1 VRSAR
6 RRAVALAV
14 VLLALLA
21 AGCALAASSSAPPA
35 GASGAPILFR
45 FNQLG
50 YTPLAP
56 KRAFVMTL
64 RPLHQRRFAVLGH
77 GGHPAF
83 AGLATGPVRWNAQR
97 LLYTLDFTRLHVPGR
112 YTLRLAGARSSALRI
127 APTTQIYAPFTANVL
142 AFFQSQRDGSEVLRS
157 ALHRVP
163 SHLRD
168 ASAAVYA
175 QPSYRGNT
183 LRGALTPTG
192 GRIDASG
199 GWFDA
204 GDYLKFV
211 ETGSFSDLALLFA
224 LRTYPAGLANR
235 VGLEHEVR
243 FGTDWL
249 MKMYDPSSRVLYYQV
264 GIGDGNGRSIL
275 GDHDLW
281 RLPQA
286 DDRRKPA
293 PGSPSYYASYRPV
306 FAAGAPGA
314 PISPNLAGRL
324 GASFALCAQ
333 VFAASDPAYAHRCLM
348 DGQLIY
354 DQANPNPR
362 GALLTTSPHAY
373 YNEPEW
379 RDDMQLGATELY
391 LATQQALD
399 SGAGGGLPHTDLVH
413 YLGPA
418 TYWANAYIEAPAS
431 GQDSLNLYDVS
442 TLADYDL
449 IGILRDPRAQALL
462 QANPNVQAPTDVAS
476 LLKDRRD
483 QLLLALRLTHREPF
497 GLANPATNLDT
508 VAHALGY
515 AIQAQMYD
523 RLAGS
528 TDFAAFAQRQLDWV
542 LGANAWGSSFI
553 VGAGGIYPHC
563 LAAQIP
569 NLAGSLSGRGA
580 IQLGAT
586 VEGPI
591 APAELRGLEL
601 PDGARRCT
609 AGAAGGQPF
618 SAFDGH
624 GLAYRDD
631 VRSSATSEPTD
642 DLAALTLLAAAQQGA
657 GVRAT

>member
-1 VRSAR
+1 VTVTT

-14 VLLALLA
+14 GLLSLLA
-21 AGCALAASSSAPPA
+21 AGYALAASSSAPRA
-35 GASGAPILFR
+35 GAGGAPILFR

-56 KRAFVMTL
+56 KRTFVMTL
-64 RPLHQRRFAVLGH
+64 RPLHQPRFAVLGG

-83 AGLATGPVRWNAQR
+83 AGVATGPVRWNAHR

-127 APTTQIYAPFTANVL
+127 APIAQIYAPLTANVL
-142 AFFQSQRDGSEVLRS
+142 AFFQSQRDGPEVLRG
-157 ALHRVP
+157 ALHRAP

-175 QPSYRGNT
+175 QPTYRGDILLGT
-183 LRGALTPTG
+183 LTPTG
-192 GRIDASG
+192 GRIGASG

-235 VGLEHEVR
+235 AGLQREVR

-249 MKMYDPSSRVLYYQV
+249 MRMYDPTSHVLYYQV
-264 GIGDGNGRSIL
+264 GIGDGNGRTIL

-293 PGSPSYYASYRPV
+293 PGSSTHYASYRPV

-324 GASFALCAQ
+324 AAAFALCAQ
-333 VFAASDPAYAHRCLM
+333 VFAASDPTYAHRCLS

-354 DQANPNPR
+354 GQADPNPR

-391 LATQQALD
+391 LATQQAIA
-399 SGAGGGLPHTDLVH
+399 AGSAGGLPRTDLGY
-413 YLGPA
+413 YLAQAGH
-418 TYWANAYIEAPAS
+418 WANAYIEARGS
-431 GQDSLNLYDVS
+431 GEDSFNLYDVS
-442 TLADYDL
+442 TLADADL
-449 IGILRDPRAQALL
+449 IPILQSPLAKGLERQPG
-462 QANPNVQAPTDVAS
+462 VEVPTDVAS
-476 LLKDRRD
+476 LLRDRRD
-483 QLLLALRLTHREPF
+483 QLLLALRLTRREPF

-515 AIQAQMYD
+515 AIQAHIYD

-528 TDFAAFAQRQLDWV
+528 ADFAAFAQRQLDWV
-542 LGANAWGSSFI
+542 LGANAWGSSFV
-553 VGAGGIYPHC
+553 VGAGSVYPHC

-569 NLAGSLSGRGA
+569 NLAGSLSGHGA

-591 APAELRGLEL
+591 APSELRGLEL
-601 PDGARRCT
+601 PDGARRCS
-609 AGAAGGQPF
+609 AGAAQQQAF

-642 DLAALTLLAAAQQGA
+642 DLAALTLLASAQQGA
-657 GVRAT
+657 GST